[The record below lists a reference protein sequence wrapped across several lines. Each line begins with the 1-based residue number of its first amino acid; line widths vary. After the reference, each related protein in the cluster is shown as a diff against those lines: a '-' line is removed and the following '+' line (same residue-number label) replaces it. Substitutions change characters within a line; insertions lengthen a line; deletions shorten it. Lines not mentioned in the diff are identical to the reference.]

1 MTMRG
6 YFYIIFAA
14 MLTVFSA
21 GCSNNKKEKKD
32 DILAGELPVVVDE
45 TLLPLF
51 LEQKEV
57 FESSYYNAKI
67 KEEAKSE
74 VQAVNSLLKGDVAF
88 AVLARTL
95 TDEEQKGFEIRSLK
109 PRVYSL
115 AYDGIILVGN
125 VADRDSSVR
134 VNDIIEL
141 IKGNK
146 VREFSLVFDNLNS
159 SVFRYFRELG
169 NIEKAANTFVST
181 KTGAKE
187 VLQEIAGNSGKV
199 GLISYNQFLSLES
212 SFREKDKI
220 RILSV
225 LNEKS
230 KAIQYVKPSQTTLAT
245 GEYPLKREI
254 FVLNY
259 QPNLGLGI
267 GFSAFMTGDRGQRIV
282 LKSGLLPFTMPGRE
296 IIIRDNIN

>member
-1 MTMRG
+1 MRG

-21 GCSNNKKEKKD
+21 GCSNNKKVKKD

-67 KEEAKSE
+67 KEEAKPE

-146 VREFSLVFDNLNS
+146 VREFSLIFDNLNS
-159 SVFRYFRELG
+159 SVFRYFRDLG

>member
-1 MTMRG
+1 MKG
-6 YFYIIFAA
+6 YFYILFAV
-14 MLTVFSA
+14 MLTVSFTS
-21 GCSNNKKEKKD
+21 CSNTNKEKKD
-32 DILAGELPVVVDE
+32 DILAGDLPVVVDE

-67 KEEAKSE
+67 KVDAKPE

-88 AVLARTL
+88 AVLARRL
-95 TDEEQKGFEIRSLK
+95 TAEEEKGFEVRSLK
-109 PRVYSL
+109 PRIYSL

-125 VADRDSSVR
+125 VADVDTSVK
-134 VNDIIEL
+134 VADVVEL
-141 IKGNK
+141 MKGNK
-146 VREFSLVFDNLNS
+146 ARSFSLVFDNLNS
-159 SVFRYFRELG
+159 SIFRYFKELG
-169 NIEKAANTFVST
+169 NIAKASNAFVSI
-181 KTGAKE
+181 KDGAE
-187 VLQEIAGNSGKV
+187 AVLQEIAGSRGKV
-199 GLISYNQFLSLES
+199 GLISYNQYLSLES
-212 SFREKDKI
+212 SFREKYKI

-230 KAIQYVKPSQTTLAT
+230 KVQQYVKPSQSTLGT
-245 GEYPLKREI
+245 DEYPLKREL

-282 LKSGLLPFTMPGRE
+282 LKSGLLPYTMPGRE
-296 IIIRDNIN
+296 IIIRDKIN

>member
-1 MTMRG
+1 MKLFFCSVLISVVALGFT
-6 YFYIIFAA
+6 
-14 MLTVFSA
+14 
-21 GCSNNKKEKKD
+21 GCSNSTKKEKKD
-32 DILAGELPVVVDE
+32 DILAGVLPVAVDE
-45 TLLPLF
+45 TILPLF

-67 KEEAKSE
+67 EEHANSE
-74 VQAVNSLLKGDVAF
+74 VQVVNSLLNGDVAF
-88 AVLARTL
+88 AVLTRQL
-95 TDEEQKGFEIRSLK
+95 TEEEQKGFKARSVT
-109 PRVYSL
+109 PRIYGV

-125 VADRDSSVR
+125 IADADTSVN
-134 VNDIIEL
+134 VSDIPEL
-141 IKGNK
+141 MKGNK
-146 VREFSLVFDNLNS
+146 VKDYSLVFDNLNS

-169 NIEKAANTFVST
+169 KIEKVANTFVEA
-181 KTGAKE
+181 KDGAEAVLKE
-187 VLQEIAGNSGKV
+187 VAEKRGKV

-212 SFREKDKI
+212 SFSEKDKI

-225 LNEKS
+225 VSEKDGV
-230 KAIQYVKPSQTTLAT
+230 KKYVKPSQTSFAT

-282 LKSGLLPFTMPGRE
+282 LKSGLLPYTMPGRE
-296 IIIRDNIN
+296 IIIRDKIN